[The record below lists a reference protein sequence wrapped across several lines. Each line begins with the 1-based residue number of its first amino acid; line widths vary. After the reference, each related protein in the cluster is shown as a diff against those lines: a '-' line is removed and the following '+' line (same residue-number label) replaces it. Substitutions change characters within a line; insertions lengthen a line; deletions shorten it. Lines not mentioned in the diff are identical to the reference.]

1 MTLLHLTR
9 TLVLQST
16 EFCALKICF
25 STAAATLNHYKTLG
39 IQINATQKEI
49 EAAYLKLAP
58 SLMNN
63 HDQSRMNRILEAYEV
78 LSDEESKVQY
88 DSYLNGQDR
97 KCMNDDKENHDPSLY
112 VQEILENVTGKDL
125 NDDELYQD
133 SKHKRNMADNYQWF
147 AKVALSVFLIVTV
160 PKLYLI
166 VLSMKFWPL

>member
-1 MTLLHLTR
+1 MTLLYLTR

-97 KCMNDDKENHDPSLY
+97 KCINDDKEN
-112 VQEILENVTGKDL
+112 
-125 NDDELYQD
+125 
-133 SKHKRNMADNYQWF
+133 NY
-147 AKVALSVFLIVTV
+147 
-160 PKLYLI
+160 
-166 VLSMKFWPL
+166 KFKTID

>member
-9 TLVLQST
+9 TLVLHSK
-16 EFCALKICF
+16 EFCAHKICF
-25 STAAATLNHYKTLG
+25 STTAVTLNHYKTLG

-49 EAAYLKLAP
+49 EAAYVKLAP

-63 HDQSRMNRILEAYEV
+63 HDQSRMNHILEAYEV

-88 DSYLNGQDR
+88 DSYLNERDR
-97 KCMNDDKENHDPSLY
+97 KCINDDKENRDPSLY
-112 VQEILENVTGKDL
+112 VQEIVKNVTGDDL
-125 NDDELYQD
+125 NDHELSQD
-133 SKHKRNMADNYQWF
+133 SKLKRNMADNYQWF